1 MFGKSGMGT
10 CRSVRDL
17 TASGKRF
24 AAINGMVP
32 NTINRIALP
41 NPEIEVW
48 LARLDLDVNQVMQ
61 CTKLLSGDE
70 LSRADRF
77 HFEGDRRRFV
87 VARGVLRTLLGGYLD
102 IAPAALAFSYTQHGK
117 PFTENCTQIHFNV
130 SHSGEHA
137 LYAISP
143 SCRLGVD
150 IESLDRDIDYNSLAS
165 RFFTPRECAVLLRV
179 PEPDRKRAFL
189 SCWTRKEA
197 VVKALGNGLSL
208 PLDQFEV
215 MAGPDNAPRVLDA
228 GANALR
234 CDEWTLHPIDVDG
247 EYVATVAAHRPK

>member
-1 MFGKSGMGT
+1 MGT

-24 AAINGMVP
+24 AAKDGVLP
-32 NTINRIALP
+32 NAINRIPLP

-48 LARLDLDVNQVMQ
+48 LARLDLDIDQVVQ
-61 CTKLLSGDE
+61 CTKLLSSDE
-70 LSRADRF
+70 QLRADRF
-77 HFEGDRRRFV
+77 HFERDRRRFI
-87 VARGVLRTLLGGYLD
+87 VARGVLRMLLGGHLG
-102 IAPAALAFSYTQHGK
+102 IAPAAIAFGYAQHGK
-117 PFTENCTQIHFNV
+117 PFVTNHAAKIHFNL
-130 SHSGEHA
+130 SHSGERA
-137 LYAISP
+137 LYALSP
-143 SCRLGVD
+143 SCQLGVD
-150 IESLDRDIDYNSLAS
+150 IESLDNDIDYNSLAS

-197 VVKALGNGLSL
+197 VVKAIGNGLSL

-247 EYVATVAAHRPK
+247 EYVATVGAHRPK